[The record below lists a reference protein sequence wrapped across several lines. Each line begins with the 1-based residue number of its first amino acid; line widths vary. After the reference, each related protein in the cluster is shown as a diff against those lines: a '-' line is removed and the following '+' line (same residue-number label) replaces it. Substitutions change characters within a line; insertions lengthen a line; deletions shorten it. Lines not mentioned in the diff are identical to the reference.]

1 MPGIAIFQYFAK
13 MTSAKGEKKGTPT
26 CSLGLLENIRAA
38 PLATYMQI
46 YKKGNLVDIK
56 EMLLL
61 LTCFSHVRLCA
72 TPQTTAHQA
81 PLSLGFSRQEH
92 WSRLPFPSP
101 MHESESEVAQSCL
114 TLSDPMDCTLPGSSV
129 HGIFQARVLEAIAFS
144 SKKWALF
151 KNEYPAEQNWKS
163 LQCYPPRWHHCKQ
176 SS

>member
-129 HGIFQARVLEAIAFS
+129 HGFSRQEYWSGLPVVFPTFFNLSLNLAIRSSWSEPQSAPGLVL
-144 SKKWALF
+144 LTV
-151 KNEYPAEQNWKS
+151 
-163 LQCYPPRWHHCKQ
+163 
-176 SS
+176 